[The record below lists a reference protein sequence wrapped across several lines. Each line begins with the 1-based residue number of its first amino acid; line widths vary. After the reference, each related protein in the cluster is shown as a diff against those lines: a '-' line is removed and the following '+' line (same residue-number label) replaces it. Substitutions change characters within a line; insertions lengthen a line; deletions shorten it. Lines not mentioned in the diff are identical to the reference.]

1 MLHQRLTEAIQ
12 CADITFSD
20 DADELSDSTC
30 KNGTGVSGA
39 TVGNVDSSSSS
50 SSSPSSTSEAASA
63 SSSSAAGG
71 SLQGPATAAMM
82 AAGLF
87 AVMLGL

>member
-1 MLHQRLTEAIQ
+1 MTHLLLQ

-20 DADELSDSTC
+20 DADELSDSMC

-39 TVGNVDSSSSS
+39 TVGNVDSTSTNSSSAS
-50 SSSPSSTSEAASA
+50 GTSESASA
-63 SSSSAAGG
+63 SSSSAAGET
-71 SLQGPATAAMM
+71 LQGPATAAMM
-82 AAGLF
+82 VTGLF